1 MFTYQG
7 NRRATPSRRRSR
19 WFLAGGVVAG
29 SLVVGA
35 AGVTGVAALAADRAP
50 GVTDQGRP
58 AAAVR
63 DDGPDGGRWTDEG
76 APGGPRRPEAGTEGA
91 GAPDGPG
98 TPDGKPD
105 GPGTRRPPLLTV
117 PCDSARLVAAL
128 VQANAEGGATLRL
141 APKCTYTLSHAFQQP
156 DEYDGGIR
164 DAREAADAAE
174 TPGDAELP
182 PRQPGDDNTGLP
194 VIYQAITVEGSG
206 ATIARGENAETFRF
220 FTVRDG
226 GELTLR
232 DVTLRNGRSTSEG
245 GSVHVVHG
253 ATAVLERTTVVGS
266 TSVSPKE
273 GGGGVFNDGNMVVR
287 ESRFVGNSAA
297 GAEGKGGGMLNGG
310 VLTMTKTEFRDNSAN
325 GYGGGLANYRGAADV
340 ATTVLAHNIAGQG
353 GGLASFSARTKVE
366 DTRVLDNTAKVGG
379 GIANSDAV
387 LVLRGLVVQ
396 GNAASGNGGG
406 ISSVQGLLPMDDS
419 VVSGNHARGNGGGL
433 FADRSN
439 TLVRTSEVGG
449 NAAVGAKSAGGGV
462 YTVAGQLSLFKSKVV
477 GNSATLPPGGIFA
490 DRAQVRI
497 DDASVVIEN
506 RPTNCLGSKVPIAHC
521 FR

>member
-7 NRRATPSRRRSR
+7 NRRATPGRRRSR

-35 AGVTGVAALAADRAP
+35 AGATGVAALAANRVP
-50 GVTDQGRP
+50 GVTDQGR

-63 DDGPDGGRWTDEG
+63 DDGPDAGRWTDEDT
-76 APGGPRRPEAGTEGA
+76 PGGPRRPAGRPDEA

-98 TPDGKPD
+98 A
-105 GPGTRRPPLLTV
+105 RRPPLLTV

-128 VQANAEGGATLRL
+128 VQANAEGGATVRL

-206 ATIARGENAETFRF
+206 ATIARGGNAETFRF

-232 DVTLRNGRSTSEG
+232 DVVLRNGRSTAEG

-266 TSVSPKE
+266 TSVSAKE

-325 GYGGGLANYRGAADV
+325 GYGGGLANYRGAADI
-340 ATTVLAHNIAGQG
+340 ATTILAHNIAGQG

-366 DTRVLDNTAKVGG
+366 DTRVVDNTAGAGG

-387 LVLRGLVVQ
+387 LVLRGLVVE
-396 GNAASGNGGG
+396 GNTASGNGGG

-419 VVSGNHARGNGGGL
+419 VVTGNHARGNGGGI

-439 TLVRTSEVGG
+439 LLVRTSEVSG
-449 NAAVGAKSAGGGV
+449 NAAAGAKSTGGGIH
-462 YTVAGQLSLFKSKVV
+462 TIAGQLSLFKSKVV
-477 GNSATLPPGGIFA
+477 GNSSTLPPGGIFA
-490 DRAQVRI
+490 DRARVRI
-497 DDASVVIEN
+497 DDASVIIEN
-506 RPTNCLGSKVPIAHC
+506 RPTNCVGSKVTIAHC

>member
-35 AGVTGVAALAADRAP
+35 AGVTGVAALAAPRAP
-50 GVTDQGRP
+50 GVTEQGRV
-58 AAAVR
+58 AAAAR
-63 DDGPDGGRWTDEG
+63 DDGPDAGRRTDDG
-76 APGGPRRPEAGTEGA
+76 TPGRPHRPDGRPDEE
-91 GAPDGPG
+91 GAPDGR
-98 TPDGKPD
+98 PD

-117 PCDSARLVAAL
+117 PCDSARLIAAL
-128 VQANAEGGATLRL
+128 VQANAEGGATVRL

-174 TPGDAELP
+174 NPGDAERP

-194 VIYQAITVEGSG
+194 LIYQAITVEGSG

-232 DVTLRNGRSTSEG
+232 DIVLRNGRSTSEG

-253 ATAVLERTTVVGS
+253 ATAVLERTTVVDS
-266 TSVSPKE
+266 TSLSAKE

-287 ESRFVGNSAA
+287 ESRFIGNSAV
-297 GAEGKGGGMLNGG
+297 GVEGKGGGVLNGG
-310 VLTMTKTEFRDNSAN
+310 VLTMSKTEFRDNSAN
-325 GYGGGLANYRGAADV
+325 GYGGGLANYRGAAEV
-340 ATTVLAHNIAGQG
+340 ATTLLAHNIAGQG

-366 DTRVLDNTAKVGG
+366 DTRVVDNTAKVGG

-387 LVLRGLVVQ
+387 LVLRKLVVQ
-396 GNAASGNGGG
+396 GNTASGNGGG
-406 ISSVQGLLPMDDS
+406 ISSIQGLLPMDDS
-419 VVSGNHARGNGGGL
+419 VVAGNHARGNGGGI

-439 TLVRTSEVGG
+439 ILVRTSEVSD
-449 NAAVGAKSAGGGV
+449 NAAIGAKSTGGGIH
-462 YTVAGQLSLFKSKVV
+462 TSAGQLSLFKSKVV
-477 GNSATLPPGGIFA
+477 GNSSTLPPGGIFA
-490 DRAQVRI
+490 DRARVRI

-506 RPTNCLGSKVPIAHC
+506 RSTNCAGSKVPISHC

>member
-50 GVTDQGRP
+50 GVTDQGQQ

-63 DDGPDGGRWTDEG
+63 DDGPDGGQWTNEG
-76 APGGPRRPEAGTEGA
+76 APGGPRRPEGRTEGA
-91 GAPDGPG
+91 DAPDGKPE
-98 TPDGKPD
+98 GKPD

-128 VQANAEGGATLRL
+128 VQANAEGGATVRL

-273 GGGGVFNDGNMVVR
+273 GGGGVFN
-287 ESRFVGNSAA
+287 
-297 GAEGKGGGMLNGG
+297 EGKGGGMLNGG
-310 VLTMTKTEFRDNSAN
+310 ELTMTKTEVRDTRAN
-325 GYGGGLANYRGAADV
+325 GYGGGLANYRGAADI
-340 ATTVLAHNIAGQG
+340 ATTILAHNIAGQG

-366 DTRVLDNTAKVGG
+366 DTRVVDNTAKIGG

-396 GNAASGNGGG
+396 GNTASGNGGG

-419 VVSGNHARGNGGGL
+419 VVSGNHARGNGGGI

-439 TLVRTSEVGG
+439 TLVRTSEVSG
-449 NAAVGAKSAGGGV
+449 NAAVGAKSTGGGI
-462 YTVAGQLSLFKSKVV
+462 YT
-477 GNSATLPPGGIFA
+477 
-490 DRAQVRI
+490 
-497 DDASVVIEN
+497 
-506 RPTNCLGSKVPIAHC
+506 
-521 FR
+521 